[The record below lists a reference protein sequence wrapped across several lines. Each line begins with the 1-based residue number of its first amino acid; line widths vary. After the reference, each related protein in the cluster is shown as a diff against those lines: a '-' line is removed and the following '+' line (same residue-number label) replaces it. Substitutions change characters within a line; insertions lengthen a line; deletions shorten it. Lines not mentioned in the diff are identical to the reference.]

1 MIALDLTIPGL
12 RLVSEATVPL
22 RVARTG
28 HAARRGDRSHSTPP
42 PRLSDSE
49 LRAMVLALSVLSEV
63 DAIAGL
69 RARSR
74 DPREHPGTGGEQRD
88 AAAALD
94 AAHDRGALGAAR
106 VAWER
111 YARLSPDAQRTAWW
125 LAQRGGAVR
134 AGALV
139 GVKEWAEVYGRFEG
153 PVAPRETA
161 ERSAE
166 TERAAGTRY
175 RGLRHLAARGRLGAK
190 GAAELDTARSQEEQA
205 RAARLASVEVL
216 RTWGIT
222 RFEALASGWR
232 ATCRF
237 LRMSA

>member
-1 MIALDLTIPGL
+1 MADG
-12 RLVSEATVPL
+12 
-22 RVARTG
+22 
-28 HAARRGDRSHSTPP
+28 SHSTPP

-139 GVKEWAEVYGRFEG
+139 GVVEWAEVYGRFEG
-153 PVAPRETA
+153 PVATREAADRAEAA
-161 ERSAE
+161 ERG
-166 TERAAGTRY
+166 AGMRFQ
-175 RGLRHLAARGRLGAK
+175 RLRQLAARVRIDAK
-190 GAAELDTARSQEEQA
+190 GAAELDAARSQEEQA
-205 RAARLASVEVL
+205 RAARLAAVEVL
-216 RTWGIT
+216 RAWGLV
-222 RFEALASGWR
+222 RLEALASEWR
-232 ATCRF
+232 ST
-237 LRMSA
+237 